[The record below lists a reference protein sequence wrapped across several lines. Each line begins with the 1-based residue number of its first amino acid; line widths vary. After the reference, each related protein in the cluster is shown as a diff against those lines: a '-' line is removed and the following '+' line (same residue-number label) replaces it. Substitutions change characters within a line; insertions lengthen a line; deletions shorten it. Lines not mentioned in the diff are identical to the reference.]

1 MQVLPLVIRS
11 CVYDFFI
18 VTLQQIVP
26 FRFGMDK
33 NDNYYRQFKN
43 ELAQYI
49 MDTSQQWTTVIKPKD
64 KLLSVDFKEI
74 WQYRDLMMLFVKRNI
89 ITQYKQT
96 ILGPLWYLIQPLMTT
111 IMYMVVFGG
120 IAKISTDGLPQPL
133 FYLAGISFWQYFSD
147 CLTKTSNTFVNN
159 AGIFG
164 KVYFPRLITPLSDV
178 ISNLVRFGI
187 QFGLF
192 LCVYAYYMIFTD
204 APIHTNWY
212 ALLIPILVMMLAGLS
227 LGFGILF
234 SSMTTKYRDLQLL
247 LSFFVS
253 LWMYA
258 TPVIYPLSTIT
269 NPKLLLV
276 MQLNP
281 LTGIVEFFK
290 YGMLGVGCHEW
301 WMLGYSFGFMVVLL
315 ITGVV
320 VFNKVQRSFM
330 DTV

>member
-1 MQVLPLVIRS
+1 MIFFVLLQPLK
-11 CVYDFFI
+11 DF
-18 VTLQQIVP
+18 
-26 FRFGMDK
+26 
-33 NDNYYRQFKN
+33 YYSFM
-43 ELAQYI
+43 E
-49 MDTSQQWTTVIKPKD
+49 QWTTEIKPKNRLFD
-64 KLLSVDFKEI
+64 VDFKEL
-74 WQYRDLMMLFVKRNI
+74 WRYRDLISLFVKRNI

-96 ILGPLWYLIQPLMTT
+96 VFGPLWYVIQPMFTT

-147 CLTKTSNTFVNN
+147 CLTKTSNTFVDN
-159 AGIFG
+159 ASIFG
-164 KVYFPRLITPLSDV
+164 KVYFPRLVMPIANVT
-178 ISNLVRFGI
+178 SNLLRFGI

-192 LCVYAYYMIFTD
+192 LLVYAYYQLFT
-204 APIHTNWY
+204 PITIHTNWY
-212 ALLIPILVMMLAGLS
+212 VLLVPVLVMMLAGLA

-258 TPVIYPLSTIT
+258 TPVIYPLSTIE
-269 NPKLLLV
+269 NEKLRLL
-276 MQLNP
+276 MSLNP
-281 LTGIVEFFK
+281 LTGIIEAFK
-290 YGMLGVGCHEW
+290 YGMLGVGQFSW
-301 WMLGYSFGFMVVLL
+301 GMLAYAFVFMVVLL
-315 ITGVV
+315 TIGIV

>member
-1 MQVLPLVIRS
+1 MAEMEQ
-11 CVYDFFI
+11 
-18 VTLQQIVP
+18 
-26 FRFGMDK
+26 G
-33 NDNYYRQFKN
+33 
-43 ELAQYI
+43 
-49 MDTSQQWTTVIKPKD
+49 WTTEIRPKD
-64 KLLSVDFKEI
+64 SLLSVDFKEI
-74 WQYRDLMMLFVKRNI
+74 WRYRDLMMLFVKRNI

-96 ILGPLWYLIQPLMTT
+96 VLGPLWFLIQPMMTT
-111 IMYMVVFGG
+111 VMYMVVFGG

-133 FYLAGISFWQYFSD
+133 FYLAGISFWQYFAD
-147 CLTKTSNTFVNN
+147 CLNKTSNTFVSN

-164 KVYFPRLITPLSDV
+164 KVYFPRLVTPLSDV
-178 ISNLVRFGI
+178 ISNLLRFGI

-192 LCVYAYYMIFTD
+192 LVVYLYYVIFTD
-204 APIHTNWY
+204 VQIHTNWY
-212 ALLIPILVMMLAGLS
+212 VLMLPILVMMLAGLA

-269 NPKLLLV
+269 NPTLRMV

-290 YGMLGVGCHEW
+290 YGMLGVGVHDW
-301 WMLGYSFGFMVVLL
+301 WMLGYSFAFMVVLMA
-315 ITGVV
+315 IGII
-320 VFNKVQRSFM
+320 VFNKVQKSFM

>member
-1 MQVLPLVIRS
+1 MEQEE
-11 CVYDFFI
+11 
-18 VTLQQIVP
+18 
-26 FRFGMDK
+26 K
-33 NDNYYRQFKN
+33 
-43 ELAQYI
+43 
-49 MDTSQQWTTVIKPKD
+49 WTTVIRPKER
-64 KLLSVDFKEI
+64 LLSVDFKEI
-74 WQYRDLMMLFVKRNI
+74 WQYRDLLTLFVKRNI

-96 ILGPLWYLIQPLMTT
+96 VLGPLWFLIQPLMTT
-111 IMYMVVFGG
+111 VMYMVVFGG

-133 FYLAGISFWQYFSD
+133 FYLAGICFWQYFAD
-147 CLTKTSNTFVNN
+147 CLTKTSNTFVAN

-164 KVYFPRLITPLSDV
+164 KVYFPRLITPLSDAV
-178 ISNLVRFGI
+178 SNLVRFSI

-192 LCVYAYYMIFTD
+192 LSVYAYYQLFMD
-204 APIHTNWY
+204 VQIHTNWY
-212 ALLIPILVMMLAGLS
+212 ALLIPVLVMMLAGLA

-258 TPVIYPLSTIT
+258 TPVIYPLSTIGK
-269 NPKLLLV
+269 PKLLLL

-281 LTGIVEFFK
+281 LTGIIEFFK

-301 WMLGYSFGFMVVLL
+301 WMLGYSFAFMLVLL
-315 ITGVV
+315 SIGIV

>member
-1 MQVLPLVIRS
+1 MQSNFVIMAEME
-11 CVYDFFI
+11 
-18 VTLQQIVP
+18 Q
-26 FRFGMDK
+26 G
-33 NDNYYRQFKN
+33 
-43 ELAQYI
+43 
-49 MDTSQQWTTVIKPKD
+49 WTTEIRPKD

-96 ILGPLWYLIQPLMTT
+96 ILGPLWFVIQPMMTT
-111 IMYMVVFGG
+111 VMYMVVFGG

-133 FYLAGISFWQYFSD
+133 FYLAGISFWQYFAD

-164 KVYFPRLITPLSDV
+164 KVYFPRLVTPLSDV

-192 LCVYAYYMIFTD
+192 LIVYLYYVIFTD
-204 APIHTNWY
+204 AVIQPNLY
-212 ALLIPILVMMLAGLS
+212 ALMFPVLVAMLAGLA

-258 TPVIYPLSTIT
+258 TPVIYPLSTII
-269 NPKLLLV
+269 NEKLRLV

-290 YGMLGVGCHEW
+290 YGMLGVGNHDW

-315 ITGVV
+315 AVGIV
-320 VFNKVQRSFM
+320 VFNKVQKSFM

>member
-1 MQVLPLVIRS
+1 
-11 CVYDFFI
+11 
-18 VTLQQIVP
+18 
-26 FRFGMDK
+26 
-33 NDNYYRQFKN
+33 
-43 ELAQYI
+43 
-49 MDTSQQWTTVIKPKD
+49 MDTSQQWTTIIKPKD

>member
-1 MQVLPLVIRS
+1 MAKQ
-11 CVYDFFI
+11 D
-18 VTLQQIVP
+18 
-26 FRFGMDK
+26 
-33 NDNYYRQFKN
+33 
-43 ELAQYI
+43 
-49 MDTSQQWTTVIKPKD
+49 QQWTTVIRPKE

-74 WQYRDLMMLFVKRNI
+74 WQYRDLLTLFVKRNI

-96 ILGPLWYLIQPLMTT
+96 ILGPLWYVIQPLMTT

-133 FYLAGISFWQYFSD
+133 FYLAGICFWQYFSD
-147 CLTKTSNTFVNN
+147 CLTKTSNTFVAN

-164 KVYFPRLITPLSDV
+164 KVYFPRLITPLSDAV
-178 ISNLVRFGI
+178 SNLVRFSI
-187 QFGLF
+187 QFTLF
-192 LCVYAYYMIFTD
+192 LAVYAYYQIFTD
-204 APIHTNWY
+204 VQIHTNWY
-212 ALLIPILVMMLAGLS
+212 ALLIPFLVVMLAGLA

-269 NPKLLLV
+269 NPKLMLI

-281 LTGIVEFFK
+281 LTGIIEFFK

-301 WMLGYSFGFMVVLL
+301 WMLGYSFAFMVVLL
-315 ITGVV
+315 GFGII

>member
-1 MQVLPLVIRS
+1 MAEMEQ
-11 CVYDFFI
+11 
-18 VTLQQIVP
+18 
-26 FRFGMDK
+26 G
-33 NDNYYRQFKN
+33 
-43 ELAQYI
+43 
-49 MDTSQQWTTVIKPKD
+49 WTTEIRPKD

-74 WQYRDLMMLFVKRNI
+74 WRYRDLMMLFVKRNI

-96 ILGPLWYLIQPLMTT
+96 ILGPLWFIIQPMMTT
-111 IMYMVVFGG
+111 VMYMVVFGG

-133 FYLAGISFWQYFSD
+133 FYLAGISFWQYFAD
-147 CLTKTSNTFVNN
+147 CLSKTSNTFVNN

-164 KVYFPRLITPLSDV
+164 KVYFPRLVTPLSDV

-192 LCVYAYYMIFTD
+192 LLVYLYYAFFTD
-204 APIHTNWY
+204 AAIQPNLY
-212 ALLIPILVMMLAGLS
+212 ALLLPVLVVMLAGLA

-269 NPKLLLV
+269 NEKLRLV

-290 YGMLGVGCHEW
+290 YGMLGVGNHDW
-301 WMLGYSFGFMVVLL
+301 WMLGYSFCFMLVLL
-315 ITGVV
+315 AIGII
-320 VFNKVQRSFM
+320 VFNKVQKSFM